1 MPLTGPPVSARNHQP
16 LRARE
21 FCLNSPIRSVVHCRS
36 ITIAVTLC
44 LAPATARAQSFDYHS
59 QNRKVFAEARPAEG
73 KGGENFFRFAPAFD
87 PFAESVAASWLITDP
102 VSGLASAEAQ
112 QSSTLSATNISAAGF
127 SFALANNDALFASSF
142 SFFEVT
148 FSLSEPTTLA
158 FNAVAGGVASI
169 LLQGPGVD
177 VLVIDDT
184 IITQYALEPGEY
196 LLRAD
201 STSSPLPSGEK
212 VGSFHLVAAIVP
224 APAGAPFL
232 MIALRLR
239 RRERRN

>member
-1 MPLTGPPVSARNHQP
+1 M
-16 LRARE
+16 
-21 FCLNSPIRSVVHCRS
+21 RSVVFV
-36 ITIAVTLC
+36 TALAVSLC
-44 LAPATARAQSFDYHS
+44 LAPATARAQSFDYLS

-73 KGGENFFRFAPAFD
+73 KGGENEFRFAPAFD
-87 PFAESVAASWLITDP
+87 PFAESVAASWMLTDP
-102 VSGLASAEAQ
+102 ASGLASAEAQ
-112 QSSTLSATNISAAGF
+112 QSSTLSPANISAAGF

-148 FSLSEPTTLA
+148 FALGEPTTLA

-184 IITQYALEPGEY
+184 LITQYALGPGEY

-201 STSSPLPSGEK
+201 STSSPVPPGEK
-212 VGSFHLVAAIVP
+212 VGSFHVVAAIVP
-224 APAGAPFL
+224 APTNAAIAWLMLAPW
-232 MIALRLR
+232 IVR
-239 RRERRN
+239 RRSGCSAR

>member
-1 MPLTGPPVSARNHQP
+1 MSKP
-16 LRARE
+16 LRSLVYLFA
-21 FCLNSPIRSVVHCRS
+21 LAAP
-36 ITIAVTLC
+36 LC
-44 LAPATARAQSFDYHS
+44 LAPAAARAQAFDYLS

-73 KGGENFFRFAPAFD
+73 EGGENFFRFAPAFD
-87 PFAESVAASWLITDP
+87 HFSESLAASWMLTDP
-102 VSGLASAEAQ
+102 ASGLASAEAQ

-127 SFALANNDALFASSF
+127 SFALANTDALFASSF

-184 IITQYALEPGEY
+184 LITQYALGPGEY

-201 STSSPLPSGEK
+201 STSSPVPPGEK

-224 APAGAPFL
+224 APAGAAV
-232 MIALRLR
+232 ALVILAPCAGR
-239 RRERRN
+239 RRHD